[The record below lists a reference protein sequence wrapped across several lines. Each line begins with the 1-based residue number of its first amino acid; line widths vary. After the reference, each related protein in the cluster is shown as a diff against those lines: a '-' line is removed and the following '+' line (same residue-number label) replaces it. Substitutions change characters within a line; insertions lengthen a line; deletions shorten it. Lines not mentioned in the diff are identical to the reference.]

1 MTEEE
6 WLACTDPHLMLRYLK
21 GPESLRT
28 ITHLGQSMTF
38 PDWLQPIYSERKL
51 RLFACACCRR
61 LWQLLSTERLQKLFS
76 AVGSVGATD
85 NGASNDLNCG
95 RMAVETA
102 ERFADGDA
110 SSEEMTAASTITEP
124 SRLYRAAKGDVH
136 GPDVWDLIAT
146 GKAIDVACKAGG
158 TLHRLSS
165 VAFHASQAI
174 AFCREA
180 QEGEQLATDED
191 AAQCLLIHD
200 IFGNPFR
207 PVTLDPSWLTPKV
220 LSLAQG
226 IYSDR
231 AFDRMPILADALQDA
246 NCDNEEILNHCR
258 GPGPHTR
265 GCFVIDLALGK
276 E

>member
-1 MTEEE
+1 
-6 WLACTDPHLMLRYLK
+6 
-21 GPESLRT
+21 
-28 ITHLGQSMTF
+28 
-38 PDWLQPIYSERKL
+38 
-51 RLFACACCRR
+51 

-76 AVGSVGATD
+76 AVGSEEATD
-85 NGASNDLNCG
+85 NGAQNDLNCG

-146 GKAIDVACKAGG
+146 GKAIDAACEAGG
-158 TLHRLSS
+158 PLHSLSS

-180 QEGEQLATDED
+180 KGGEQPATDEG
-191 AAQCLLIHD
+191 AAQCLLIRD

-207 PVTLDPSWLTPKV
+207 PVSINSSWLTPKV
-220 LSLAQG
+220 VSVATG

-231 AFDRMPILADALQDA
+231 AFDRMPILADSLQDA
-246 NCDNEEILNHCR
+246 DCSDSTVLEHLR
-258 GPGPHTR
+258 GPSPHVK
-265 GCFVIDLALGK
+265 GCWALDLLLGK
-276 E
+276 S